1 MVQSTQWQVGQG
13 HDPGTLLLGIEGLAV
28 AAVEGDADEGEGRL
42 VHVVIEEVGAAACP
56 ACGVLSSSV
65 KEHVTTRPRDVPY
78 GPDPIRL
85 VWHKTRWR
93 CRETLCP
100 RKTFTECLPTV
111 PARSRLTTRLRAE
124 CGQLVADTD
133 SCVPAA
139 GLWYGVSWPIA
150 HAAYVAY
157 VQPVLEQPLPDVRV
171 LGIDETRR
179 GKPKWAQDADTG
191 RWQMVADW
199 WQTGI
204 VDALGTGGMLA
215 QVDGRTSSSVT
226 GWLDTQP
233 DSWKSS
239 ITHVAIDLSGSY
251 LKAVRSALPDA
262 VVAADLFHLVRL
274 ANDTLTKVRQ
284 EATRTVR
291 GRRGRAKDPEWANR
305 RKLLTGHERLSE
317 PASTRCGTS

>member
-1 MVQSTQWQVGQG
+1 MSRMVRTRSGWY
-13 HDPGTLLLGIEGLAV
+13 GTRHGG
-28 AAVEGDADEGEGRL
+28 
-42 VHVVIEEVGAAACP
+42 GAAKPFVRERHSLSACRLFRKVLAHDQAAGRVWP
-56 ACGVLSSSV
+56 A
-65 KEHVTTRPRDVPY
+65 
-78 GPDPIRL
+78 
-85 VWHKTRWR
+85 R
-93 CRETLCP
+93 CRY
-100 RKTFTECLPTV
+100 RQ
-111 PARSRLTTRLRAE
+111 LRPG
-124 CGQLVADTD
+124 CRPLVRGLVADRARRLRRIRATRART
-133 SCVPAA
+133 AA
-139 GLWYGVSWPIA
+139 TGR
-150 HAAYVAY
+150 
-157 VQPVLEQPLPDVRV
+157 VRV

-262 VVAADLFHLVRL
+262 VVVADRLHLVRL